1 MLEQVEVEP
10 LKGEKEDEQAQ
21 ATTTTTTTTTTT
33 KTETRKRKCKTPHS
47 ITHATIKIKRS
58 VLRPMVKLV
67 AEKMS
72 FATSSPPTV
81 EDVLRERDSLSTSL
95 TRRAK
100 HAARN
105 AFSETKKNSNSAAP
119 AAAVTSTKE
128 QEQEDEDEKKAK
140 KTRLFFFADK
150 TNAPR
155 ETKASEQHE
164 EERVKSKKIND
175 ESVRV
180 DGPAAHLFR
189 SLLDV
194 L

>member
-1 MLEQVEVEP
+1 
-10 LKGEKEDEQAQ
+10 
-21 ATTTTTTTTTTT
+21 
-33 KTETRKRKCKTPHS
+33 
-47 ITHATIKIKRS
+47 
-58 VLRPMVKLV
+58 MVKLV

-100 HAARN
+100 RAARN
-105 AFSETKKNSNSAAP
+105 AFSETKKHSNTAAP
-119 AAAVTSTKE
+119 AAAAAAAATKE
-128 QEQEDEDEKKAK
+128 QEQEDEDEKKAN
-140 KTRLFFFADK
+140 KTRFFFADK

-164 EERVKSKKIND
+164 EERVESKKIND

-180 DGPAAHLFR
+180 DGHAAHLFR